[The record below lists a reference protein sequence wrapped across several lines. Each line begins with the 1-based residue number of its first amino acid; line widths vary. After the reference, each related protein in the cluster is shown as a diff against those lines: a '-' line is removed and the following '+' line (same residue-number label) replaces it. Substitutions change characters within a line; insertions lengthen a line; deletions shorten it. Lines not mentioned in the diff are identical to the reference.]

1 MLPFSWKTWSRAGGA
16 GGGGGWLPEAPLA
29 SPATGT
35 GVQGGWGQGGRPGPG
50 LPIRIPSWQSHR
62 NQQPNFS
69 DSRAL
74 SASFNPSFP
83 AGRGGAAPAGGSWL
97 GFRPCG
103 GPGSRSGPPRD
114 SRERSPPPAPRPGPA
129 RSAAPSRRPGREVR
143 LAAAAPKGLRHQ
155 GECAVR
161 GGGRRDARRGRRGE
175 GGGASPAVRVRPG
188 RWGAGAAAG
197 EPRRPRGARA
207 PEPLEQLASP
217 LRAARVLR
225 PS

>member
-114 SRERSPPPAPRPGPA
+114 SRERSPPPAPRPGLTAEDAEPSLGSGGA
-129 RSAAPSRRPGREVR
+129 PRGRRSEGAAPSGRVR
-143 LAAAAPKGLRHQ
+143 SAGRGAAGRAAGSPR
-155 GECAVR
+155 
-161 GGGRRDARRGRRGE
+161 GGRRREPGCA
-175 GGGASPAVRVRPG
+175 GASWAMG
-188 RWGAGAAAG
+188 RGSGC
-197 EPRRPRGARA
+197 RRA
-207 PEPLEQLASP
+207 PETQGCA
-217 LRAARVLR
+217 RA
-225 PS
+225 